1 MAQGCRMDGA
11 TTIQSPLYH
20 PRDTCSPLT
29 LTHGKLCRWRDPWSA
44 SFWIIRGGEVGEKQG
59 RKDLLLPPLFRA
71 SRGRRR
77 PTWPSKRHCFT
88 LFFLMNSV
96 WKGGKMCQSLHWSSI
111 CDLFNCVL
119 NYNFNCKNQ
128 FNYILAKLIAGLE
141 VGRLFQIDHWSWISV
156 IWPSIEQ

>member
-1 MAQGCRMDGA
+1 MAQGCRVDGA
-11 TTIQSPLYH
+11 ATIQSPLYH
-20 PRDTCSPLT
+20 PRDTSSPLT

-59 RKDLLLPPLFRA
+59 RKDLVLPPLFRA

-88 LFFLMNSV
+88 PFFLMNSV
-96 WKGGKMCQSLHWSSI
+96 WKGGKICQSSHWSSI

-128 FNYILAKLIAGLE
+128 FNYILAK
-141 VGRLFQIDHWSWISV
+141 FNHWPWSWPPFPNWSLV
-156 IWPSIEQ
+156 LN